1 MDFSHLKKK
10 LAFDPIRVIEFKT
23 ILDSKVIEFD
33 ISSLINPQTIAD
45 NIRTVQ
51 KELPIS
57 LSNYAVSNV
66 KAWHS
71 DYYTH
76 LLTDKFDDIIE
87 VIKTACLKLYDD
99 NQTAYIKFDLQVVEL
114 WTIIYKENDHTRLH
128 AHATGLCDRHLSVV
142 YFAHADDNAT
152 PLIFYKERGSEE
164 KIEIVPKSGHLI
176 CFPAYMLHSVPTIRT
191 GETRICLSANLNLIR
206 TELDV
211 EKILNRNPNLKEKHE
226 AS

>member
-1 MDFSHLKKK
+1 MDFSQLRKK
-10 LAFDPIRVIEFKT
+10 LAYDPIRVIEFKT
-23 ILDSKVIEFD
+23 ILDSRVVEFD
-33 ISSLINPQTIAD
+33 LSSVTDTKTVVN
-45 NIRTVQ
+45 NIYDVQ

-57 LSNYAVSNV
+57 LAHYATTNV

-76 LLTDKFDDIIE
+76 LLTDKFDSLIDT
-87 VIKTACLKLYDD
+87 IKTACLKLYDD